1 MVARGLPLRNRL
13 GARSSYPCHMS
24 EADRATALR
33 RLEQARRVREMV
45 AILEAL
51 LEGRMSTAEASEW
64 AGQAW
69 RGEHIALYGA
79 ANAVRCGLGWIDQLD
94 AQGRA
99 YVGEREFRA
108 YLDALRGGETFMGEP
123 EPVLGLAID
132 IEQLAARFAV
142 PVAHWAEEGIGWIEE
157 TRFAIPASGRT
168 YRGAV
173 SAGIRGKVA
182 IYKQRHVAL
191 LDAVIDLFEGL
202 EIDERDAILLHPQV
216 ELAQLPE
223 WALWRVDHN
232 SNQFEI
238 DRSRSYAKLDAFETR
253 LRNTGHRQ
261 SYWIDPA

>member
-1 MVARGLPLRNRL
+1 MT
-13 GARSSYPCHMS
+13 
-24 EADRATALR
+24 EADRAIALR
-33 RLEQARRVREMV
+33 RLEQARRVREMI
-45 AILEAL
+45 ALLEAL
-51 LEGRMSTAEASEW
+51 LEGRMSSAEVSEW
-64 AGQAW
+64 ADQAW
-69 RGEHIALYGA
+69 RGEHIPLHGT
-79 ANAVRCGLGWIDQLD
+79 ANAVRCSLGWINELD
-94 AQGRA
+94 ARGRA

-123 EPVLGLAID
+123 EPMLGLAMD

-142 PVAHWAEEGIGWIEE
+142 PVAHWAEEGVGLSEE
-157 TRFAIPASGRT
+157 TRFAIPASGHT

-223 WALWRVDHN
+223 WALWRVDDN
-232 SNQFEI
+232 ANQFEI
-238 DRSRSYAKLDAFETR
+238 DRSRSYAKLHTFETR
-253 LRNTGHRQ
+253 LRNAGHRQ
-261 SYWIDPA
+261 SYWIDPV